1 MLVKSSEDIEAIR
14 NMSKHEL
21 VKYAEIKSKEI
32 LSLIKESCEKVADA
46 KRDAEDAEAM
56 KERIIEIFKD
66 DEKRQ
71 KVGKT
76 ASETI
81 PITFETMVDLTLER
95 YQYLVDNYS
104 KKSK

>member
-1 MLVKSSEDIEAIR
+1 MRVPSLVTEGS
-14 NMSKHEL
+14 N
-21 VKYAEIKSKEI
+21 VAEPFIDGENGYIAKEN
-32 LSLIKESCEKVADA
+32 
-46 KRDAEDAEAM
+46 AEAM
-56 KERIIEIFKD
+56 KERIIEIFRD